1 VGCGARN
8 DKPSMQRFVL
18 VEGRL
23 EPDPGQ
29 RRPGRGA
36 YVCGRECAERAL
48 RRGGFQRSF
57 RSAVRPDP
65 DLVDSIV

>member
-1 VGCGARN
+1 VGCGTLAAKS
-8 DKPSMQRFVL
+8 DLQRV
-18 VEGRL
+18 VVVDGVVQA
-23 EPDPGQ
+23 DPAQ

-36 YVCGRECAERAL
+36 YVCGSSCAEIAL

-65 DLVDSIV
+65 DLVNSL